1 MKLTHEDYEHVT
13 VMTLKGDLTADHVD
27 KLRQL
32 ALERIDKQVRDF
44 VLDITEVEFVDSKGL
59 ETLLWLQERC
69 GEHLGQLR
77 LAGATANVDKILGFT
92 RLSPRFDRHPD
103 VQTAVKSLRA

>member
-13 VMTLKGDLTADHVD
+13 VVTLKGDLTADHVD
-27 KLRQL
+27 KLRKL
-32 ALERIDKQVRDF
+32 AVERMEQQTRDF
-44 VLDITEVEFVDSKGL
+44 VLDVAEMEFVDSKGL

-69 GEHLGQLR
+69 GERLGQVR
-77 LAGATANVDKILGFT
+77 LAGTSANVDKILSLT

-103 VQTAVKSLRA
+103 VSAAVKSLRV